1 MNLYKCTCRHI
12 NKSRGLHTVFKDGQ
26 AYTQTPYVPFS
37 KIQCPVHENC
47 ACPFW
52 KLDETLSVSVK
63 TEVRILAVLDN
74 AYMNLM
80 VHRLLDCGKHLHY
93 RIVSLQGQ
101 IWANKTNL
109 APTLLIGVP
118 VSGQESE
125 WVCIKSIRFYDLSIV
140 FRDCSDTM
148 VFFCLFL
155 ISLLI

>member
-1 MNLYKCTCRHI
+1 MNLYKYTCRHI

-37 KIQCPVHENC
+37 KIQCPFHENC

-80 VHRLLDCGKHLHY
+80 VHRSSSRL
-93 RIVSLQGQ
+93 
-101 IWANKTNL
+101 WKTL
-109 APTLLIGVP
+109 ALPH
-118 VSGQESE
+118 
-125 WVCIKSIRFYDLSIV
+125 RFTTRTDLGP
-140 FRDCSDTM
+140 
-148 VFFCLFL
+148 
-155 ISLLI
+155 